1 MSKILLDSV
10 TYSSE
15 NGLILNAT
23 AYKSCNR
30 EIEKDLGVWHRDD
43 IIKALNEGNKI
54 LRAKIGMSAEDNYI
68 GQEICSISAVTID
81 GNIYL
86 KNSDYSNDLEKDD
99 MIEWNR
105 GLKRK

>member
-1 MSKILLDSV
+1 MS
-10 TYSSE
+10 T
-15 NGLILNAT
+15 
-23 AYKSCNR
+23 
-30 EIEKDLGVWHRDD
+30 
-43 IIKALNEGNKI
+43 
-54 LRAKIGMSAEDNYI
+54 EDNYI
-68 GQEICSISAVTID
+68 AQEICSISAVAID